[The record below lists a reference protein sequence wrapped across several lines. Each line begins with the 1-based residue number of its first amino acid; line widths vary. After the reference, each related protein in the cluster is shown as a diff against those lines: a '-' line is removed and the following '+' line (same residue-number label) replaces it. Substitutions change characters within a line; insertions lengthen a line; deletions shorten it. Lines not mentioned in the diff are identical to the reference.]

1 MERFKTPMQ
10 WLLILAAGLAS
21 YWVAVKWRPASTG
34 DDALVEAVTRSSQD
48 GLNTGNG
55 SMIVD
60 EVRDASL
67 SIPERER
74 AAANADGNA
83 FAVLSWLPPPPPPPV
98 VVHRPPPPPPAP
110 VAPPL
115 PFTFVGLMESGGPR
129 PQAFLSKGE
138 TLLIVGA
145 GDVIDN
151 NTYRVDTLGAQKI
164 EITYLPLN
172 TAQTLNIQG
181 AIK

>member
-1 MERFKTPMQ
+1 MERFKNPLQ
-10 WLLILAAGLAS
+10 WLLIVAAGVAS
-21 YWVAVKWRPASTG
+21 YFVAVKWRPASMGG
-34 DDALVEAVTRSSQD
+34 DAVVEAVARSD
-48 GLNTGNG
+48 RRGANTGNA
-55 SMIVD
+55 STIVD

-67 SIPERER
+67 SLPERER
-74 AAANADGNA
+74 APGNADGNA

-98 VVHRPPPPPPAP
+98 VVQRAPAPPPAP

-145 GDVIDN
+145 GDVIEN
-151 NTYRVDTLGAQKI
+151 NTYRVDSLGAEKI
-164 EITYLPLN
+164 VITYLPLN
-172 TAQTLNIQG
+172 TAQALNIQG
-181 AIK
+181 ANK